1 MAPAGCFLSSVA
13 LSTAP
18 CQGSSGPFW
27 LGSCLLLLHHQGT
40 TRALALSGSFPLQVC
55 SGSELCSSL
64 GSISPGVLACAKP
77 PVLGRAPGLLHHQV
91 LPLFQLF
98 LHAGQAQ
105 EHFSC
110 VTGQEAQRRNF
121 LKAKRTIAINMCNSF
136 ENTPRYHTP
145 LLLLRVISTNPHSP
159 NSHSSGNRDCLACI
173 PAATFCSS
181 VAFLC
186 QTARDV
192 FSS

>member
-1 MAPAGCFLSSVA
+1 MPRIWGEETFFTPRVGWQLSPGDFFSSCVA
-13 LSTAP
+13 MTTAP

-91 LPLFQLF
+91 LPLSSSSCMQGRHKSTF
-98 LHAGQAQ
+98 HA
-105 EHFSC
+105 
-110 VTGQEAQRRNF
+110 
-121 LKAKRTIAINMCNSF
+121 LLAKK
-136 ENTPRYHTP
+136 
-145 LLLLRVISTNPHSP
+145 HS
-159 NSHSSGNRDCLACI
+159 GGI
-173 PAATFCSS
+173 F
-181 VAFLC
+181 
-186 QTARDV
+186 
-192 FSS
+192 